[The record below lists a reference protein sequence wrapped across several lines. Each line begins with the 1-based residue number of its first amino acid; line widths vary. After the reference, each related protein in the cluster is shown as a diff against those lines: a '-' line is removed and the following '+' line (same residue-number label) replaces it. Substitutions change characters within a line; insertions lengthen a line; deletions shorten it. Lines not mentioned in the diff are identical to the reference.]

1 MCKTPGLVNGKEGEQ
16 RAWLAAVQEEPLLT
30 PGGIAVSV
38 EKMFNILHPSGRE
51 NLLMWIEM

>member
-1 MCKTPGLVNGKEGEQ
+1 MRKTPGLVNDKEGEQ

-38 EKMFNILHPSGRE
+38 EKMFDILHPSGRE
-51 NLLMWIEM
+51 NLLM